1 MYLVLPHKQNS
12 RQGFTIVEL
21 LIVIVIIAVLA
32 TVTVVAYNGM
42 QSRAQFTR
50 LNSELGLINK
60 ALALYHAENG
70 AYPVT
75 GTFGAPGWRYS
86 CATGITNFI
95 TGISAHISTIPQAPC
110 NGGATNNDTWL
121 YASDGAGYKLLHIR
135 PNASLS
141 GQPPVAMR
149 DTRYTTASP
158 SYGYWTPSWAAQ

>member
-1 MYLVLPHKQNS
+1 MTTS
-12 RQGFTIVEL
+12 MRQKIRGFTIVEL
-21 LIVIVIIAVLA
+21 LIVIVVIAVLA
-32 TVTVVAYNGM
+32 VVAVVAYNGM

-149 DTRYTTASP
+149 DTRYTAASP

>member
-50 LNSELGLINK
+50 LSSELGLINK

-86 CATGITNFI
+86 CATGIANFI
-95 TGISAHISTIPQAPC
+95 TGISTHINTPPQAPC

-135 PNASLS
+135 PSASLS
-141 GQPPVAMR
+141 GQPPAAMR
-149 DTRYTTASP
+149 DTRYTAASP
-158 SYGYWTPSWAAQ
+158 SWGYWTPSWAAQ

>member
-1 MYLVLPHKQNS
+1 MVKRRL
-12 RQGFTIVEL
+12 GFTIVEL
-21 LIVIVIIAVLA
+21 LIVIVVIAVLA
-32 TVTVVAYNGM
+32 VVTAVAYSGM
-42 QSRAQFTR
+42 QSRAQFTQ

-149 DTRYTTASP
+149 DTRYTAASP
-158 SYGYWTPSWAAQ
+158 SYGYWTPGWAAQ

>member
-1 MYLVLPHKQNS
+1 MVKRRL
-12 RQGFTIVEL
+12 GFTIVEL
-21 LIVIVIIAVLA
+21 LIVIVVIAVLA
-32 TVTVVAYNGM
+32 VVTAVAYSGM
-42 QSRAQFTR
+42 QSRAQFTQ

-149 DTRYTTASP
+149 DTRYTAASP
-158 SYGYWTPSWAAQ
+158 SYGYWTPSWVAQ